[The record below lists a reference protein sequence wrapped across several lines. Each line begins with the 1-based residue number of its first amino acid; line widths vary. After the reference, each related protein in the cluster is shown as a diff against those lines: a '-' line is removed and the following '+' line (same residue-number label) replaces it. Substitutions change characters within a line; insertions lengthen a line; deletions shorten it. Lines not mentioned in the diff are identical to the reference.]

1 MHVST
6 YKILVNDDLKI
17 EFKIVSP
24 IHMYVL
30 VTHLAFFFKLL
41 ILMQLADFNRL
52 FFLVCPVTFL
62 VYLISKHNRHPLPIL
77 LW

>member
-6 YKILVNDDLKI
+6 YKIVVNDDLKI

-30 VTHLAFFFKLL
+30 VTHLAFFFLT
-41 ILMQLADFNRL
+41 FN
-52 FFLVCPVTFL
+52 FDAVG
-62 VYLISKHNRHPLPIL
+62 
-77 LW
+77 

>member
-24 IHMYVL
+24 IQKHIHMYVL
-30 VTHLAFFFKLL
+30 VTHLAFFFN
-41 ILMQLADFNRL
+41 FN
-52 FFLVCPVTFL
+52 FDAVG
-62 VYLISKHNRHPLPIL
+62 
-77 LW
+77 